1 VIARIDFIDSG
12 FLFLKEGWMYLYWRI
27 NNDLNCLGESIK
39 FHDPV
44 FIRCYHQWIKENAN
58 ALVLAEDLIGND
70 SLNVCL
76 N

>member
-1 VIARIDFIDSG
+1 
-12 FLFLKEGWMYLYWRI
+12 MYLYWRI

-44 FIRCYHQWIKENAN
+44 FIRCYHQWIKDNAT
-58 ALVLAEDLIGND
+58 ALILAEDLISND